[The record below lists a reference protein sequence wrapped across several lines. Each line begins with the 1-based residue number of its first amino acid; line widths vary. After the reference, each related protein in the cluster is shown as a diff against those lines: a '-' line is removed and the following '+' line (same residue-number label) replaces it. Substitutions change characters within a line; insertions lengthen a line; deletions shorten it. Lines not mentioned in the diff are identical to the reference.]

1 MDDAETAELI
11 TELEARLIR
20 HPPDRYPVQHATDQF
35 HLGATLTDAGRLD
48 EAEAALDTAA
58 RLFGPDTL
66 RTEHAKAI
74 NARGAA
80 LRLAGRLEEAATAF
94 DHAAAVFDT
103 TELPL
108 EQGAALFNLGL
119 VRRELGDTDAAA
131 TCFEQARERF
141 ESGAAPTQ
149 TAAAARE
156 HGATLLAAGELDAA
170 RRSLEEAIDLADRAR
185 DIAGLGA
192 ASNAVGLT
200 LLAQDRAAEAAEAFR
215 TAVGAHPRSLRAEG
229 FAMAQANLALAY
241 EHAGD
246 PARARLAAS
255 HALGAPAAAEP
266 VRAQAAGALDRLGR
280 EAGVVLPVL
289 DLDPSDRW
297 PHLLREELSRWVDA
311 DAPVREAEALAWVE
325 GQLARQGVGPDLAEA
340 WLGGLLELPPEAME
354 SLIRATVVALTRVEQ
369 DSAERFR
376 SGVSRAMVRF
386 PVPQWMRLRD
396 TFNRIAE
403 ELGQEPSWK

>member
-20 HPPDRYPVQHATDQF
+20 HPPDRYPIQHATDQF

-66 RTEHAKAI
+66 RTEHAKAT

-119 VRRELGDTDAAA
+119 VRRELGETDAA
-131 TCFEQARERF
+131 TRCFEQARERF
-141 ESGAAPTQ
+141 ESGTAPTQ

-170 RRSLEEAIDLADRAR
+170 RRSLEEAVDLADRAR
-185 DIAGLGA
+185 DTPGLGA
-192 ASNAVGLT
+192 ASNALGLT
-200 LLAQDRAAEAAEAFR
+200 LLAQDRAAEAIEAFR
-215 TAVGAHPRSLRAEG
+215 TAVGAHPRTLRAEG

-241 EHAGD
+241 ERAD
-246 PARARLAAS
+246 DRARARLAAS
-255 HALGAPAAAEP
+255 QAVGAPAAAEP
-266 VRAQAAGALDRLGR
+266 VRTQAARTLDRLGH
-280 EAGVVLPVL
+280 EPGAVLPVL
-289 DLDPSDRW
+289 DLDPPDRW
-297 PHLLREELSRWVDA
+297 PLVLREELSRWVDA
-311 DAPVREAEALAWVE
+311 DAAAREAEARAWIE
-325 GQLARQGVGPDLAEA
+325 GQLARRGVAPDLAEA
-340 WLGGLLELPPEAME
+340 WLGGLLEQPPEAME
-354 SLIRATVVALTRVEQ
+354 SLIRATVVALSRVEQ
-369 DSAERFR
+369 DPAERFR
-376 SGVSRAMVRF
+376 SQVSRAMVRF
-386 PVPQWMRLRD
+386 HIPQWTRLQE

-403 ELGQEPSWK
+403 ELGQDPSWK